1 MRNPAKKLLL
11 FCFAALLSLA
21 AGCTRQQNLE
31 SPHMDRNMENG
42 QILYDGTERRFF
54 RVEEGQTGVLTVSVT
69 RESGSLNLSV
79 FPESDP
85 EQYNYRGTELPTSDF
100 TVLLEEPGA
109 YRVWIEAERF
119 AGAYDCEWSVR
130 QQNGE

>member
-11 FCFAALLSLA
+11 FCFAVLLSFA
-21 AGCTRQQNLE
+21 AGCARQQNLE
-31 SPHMDRNMENG
+31 SPHMDKNLENG
-42 QILYDGTERRFF
+42 QILYDGTEQWFF
-54 RVEEGQTGVLTVSVT
+54 QVEEGQTGVLTVSIT
-69 RESGSLNLSV
+69 RESGNLNLSV

-100 TVLLEEPGA
+100 TVLLEEPGT

-119 AGAYDCEWSVR
+119 IGTYDCEWSVR
-130 QQNGE
+130 Q